1 MGKGARTRLATA
13 EAVKAKKEEEM
24 KAKAKKKKNALIY
37 SIVAI
42 ALVICV
48 AGGVCVKAFYYNNG
62 TYLRNKTAAKS
73 DSLDISATTV
83 AYFFQNA
90 YNTYKSYYGDYFAA
104 ITGISS
110 GTSLKDAEYQDGQ
123 SWFDYLM
130 EQTETNLNEVIAL
143 YEAGHAAGF
152 ELSEDQEALVDKT
165 VEATDMSNFTGI
177 VSKDDV
183 RKGVEL
189 SNYAGFY
196 KQELIKDY
204 SYSDDEIN
212 SYFDEHS
219 TDFTTV
225 SYRSY
230 TIPYDE
236 TVESDDSSSE
246 VSEETSSETSEE
258 TSSEVSDEA
267 SSDETSS
274 EESSESEEVKLKKA
288 EAEMYAM
295 QLSGADSEDNFLE
308 IAEEIERKLNPDSS
322 DSDIE
327 TAMSNTLSENVS
339 YSESNDALVWAFD
352 SERQVGQG
360 YIRDTGEDG
369 ATSGSLIVYYMTAVA
384 TKDETKTVNVRHI
397 LFTADTYGSED
408 AAKAKAEEVKA
419 EFEAGDKTEESFGEL
434 ALKYTEDT
442 GSAYTNGLY
451 KNVTNGQMVTNFN
464 DWIFDDSRKS
474 GDIDIISTDYG
485 YHLIYYV
492 SDSYPEWEASVI
504 DTLSDN
510 EYDEALDSLKET
522 YSVTYDDDII
532 NSIPAT
538 A

>member
-13 EAVKAKKEEEM
+13 EAVKVKKEEEL

-37 SIVAI
+37 SIVAL

-48 AGGVCVKAFYYNNG
+48 VGGVCVKAFYYNNG
-62 TYLRNKTAAKS
+62 TYLRGKTAAKS
-73 DSLDISATTV
+73 DSLELSATTV
-83 AYFFQNA
+83 AYFFQNS
-90 YNTYKSYYGDYFAA
+90 YNTYKSYYGDYFSA

-130 EQTETNLNEVIAL
+130 EQTESSLNEVIAL

-152 ELSEDQEALVDKT
+152 ELSEEQEAIVDKT

-196 KQELIKDY
+196 KQELMKDY

-212 SYFDEHS
+212 TYFDENY

-225 SYRSY
+225 SYRTY
-230 TIPYDE
+230 TISYDE
-236 TVESDDSSSE
+236 S
-246 VSEETSSETSEE
+246 VSE
-258 TSSEVSDEA
+258 DES

-274 EESSESEEVKLKKA
+274 EVSEDTSSEASEETSSEETSDESSSSESETVTLKKA

-295 QLSGADSEDNFLE
+295 ELSGADSEDDFLK
-308 IAEEIERKLNPDSS
+308 IAEEIERKVNPDAS

-327 TAMSNTLSENVS
+327 TAMGNTLSENVS

-352 SERQVGQG
+352 KERQVGQG

-384 TKDETKTVNVRHI
+384 AKNETKTVNVRHI
-397 LFTADTYGSED
+397 LFTADTYGSDD

-419 EFEAGDKTEESFGEL
+419 EFESGDKTEESFGEL

-451 KNVTNGQMVTNFN
+451 KNVTSGQMVTNFN

-474 GDIDIISTDYG
+474 GDVDIISTDYG
-485 YHLIYYV
+485 YHLMYYV
-492 SDSYPEWEASVI
+492 SDSYPQWEAEVI

-510 EYDEALDSLKET
+510 EYDEALESLKET
-522 YSVTYDDDII
+522 YTVTYDDDII